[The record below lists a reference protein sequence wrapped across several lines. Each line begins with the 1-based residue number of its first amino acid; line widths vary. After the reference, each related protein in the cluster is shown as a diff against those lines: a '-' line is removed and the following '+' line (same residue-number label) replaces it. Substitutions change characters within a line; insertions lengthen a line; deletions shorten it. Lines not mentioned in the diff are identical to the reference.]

1 MKTTPR
7 LLPSVRVTLCATL
20 CITLAACHGI
30 LDVSDPTLIRDSDIA
45 NANGANALRLHA
57 LQTFNDNFAQG
68 SIVADVAQ
76 FTDEWTRDVI
86 ATYPVESDRN
96 VQLDLRNSQAIEA
109 LSSST
114 DPHLGPLTNSLWQTS
129 IAISAIKAYTPDSLK
144 GDFLAEMYG
153 IRGYL
158 ILQMAEDLCS
168 GFPINDVADS
178 HTVYGGP
185 LTTDSAM
192 VLASSVLDS
201 ALKYVRDSASF
212 MTLARVVKGRALLDQ
227 GKYADAAAMVAS
239 VPTDSVFRSRGAL
252 VNMPF
257 DPETNQV
264 ALGNNEGTNGQ
275 AFVSAHD
282 PRVGLLVFVPRNT
295 DSTDTLYITSKGYG
309 EADYFVFAGGT
320 EARLIQAEVAAHDND
335 PSYKTILDSLR
346 TKVGLGALVDPGTR
360 DGRIDQVYS
369 ERAFW
374 LFMTG
379 RRLGDL
385 RRLIKNYGR
394 DPETVFPT
402 GLWRGGTGDHY
413 GTATAIPWILAFQQ
427 AYNPNIIN
435 GCTER

>member
-1 MKTTPR
+1 MTTLR
-7 LLPSVRVTLCATL
+7 MFQYARSALCLTLCV
-20 CITLAACHGI
+20 TLAACHGI

-45 NANGANALRLHA
+45 NSNGANALRLNA

-68 SIVADVAQ
+68 SVVPDVAE
-76 FTDEWTRDVI
+76 FTDEWTRDVSV
-86 ATYPVESDRN
+86 TYPVGSNRD

-109 LSSST
+109 LSSRT

-129 IAISAIKAYTPDSLK
+129 IAIQAIKAYTPDSLK

-158 ILQMAEDLCS
+158 ILQMAEDLCP

-185 LTTDSAM
+185 LTTDSA
-192 VLASSVLDS
+192 VALASNVLDS
-201 ALKYVRDSASF
+201 ALKYVRDSVSF
-212 MTLARVVKGRALLDQ
+212 ITLARVVKGRALLDQ
-227 GKYADAAAMVAS
+227 GKYAEAAAMVAS
-239 VPTDSVFRSRGAL
+239 VPTDSAFRSPGSL
-252 VNMPF
+252 VRMQF
-257 DPETNQV
+257 DDGQNQV
-264 ALGNNEGTNGQ
+264 GLGDREGINGQ
-275 AFVSAHD
+275 PFVSAHD

-295 DSTDTLYITSKGYG
+295 DPTDTLYITSKGRG
-309 EADYFVFAGGT
+309 STDTFVFASGI

-335 PSYKTILDSLR
+335 PSYKAILDSLR
-346 TKVGLGALVDPGTR
+346 TRVGLGALVDPGTMDTR
-360 DGRIDQVYS
+360 VDQVYS

-385 RRLIKNYGR
+385 RRLVKNYGR

-413 GTATAIPWILAFQQ
+413 GTATSIPWILAFQQ
-427 AYNPNIIN
+427 IYNPNITN